1 MSTLSIFFIIV
12 FSAAFLFGIYKI
24 AFAGDDTDEV
34 EDGVGGGGNGDRDD
48 DIREQPID
56 NPIEDPPT
64 RPYPEDP
71 IEQPL
76 DEVAIE
82 DLDLSTRAKNALK
95 KAGVETVADLAE
107 YDDYTNIPGIGGGYA
122 DDIRQTLGDTILREE

>member
-24 AFAGDDTDEV
+24 AFAGDDTV
-34 EDGVGGGGNGDRDD
+34 
-48 DIREQPID
+48 
-56 NPIEDPPT
+56 EDPPT